1 MTQMSQTADAQDCRA
16 KILRR
21 YHTWVLLSG
30 VCGKEWGV
38 DLLANAVTR
47 ELLGCTVVKRNIK
60 PFAVWTWYEIWAVW
74 VAKIKWKAVSAQLG
88 YVQETNLGYKAR
100 ELSLSPEAAFHHIQ
114 ITTHGCSLN
123 SEPYRHHQQTKV
135 AVRDWFWRRDA
146 VLLTVKGNMQN
157 SIQEIEISPFLRA
170 AGPLANETHV
180 LIIEDADMIFI
191 CATAV
196 CVLHVDRVVI
206 NCRTMCGQS
215 CCGNCKMVQATLSE
229 AAMDACGDL
238 GESGF
243 FFVSCTFEACS
254 EWTFFMSKSSRM
266 SLCCFC
272 TVKNPRIALTTEH
285 RGRRLATIKDK
296 CWER

>member
-16 KILRR
+16 KILRC

-206 NCRTMCGQS
+206 NCRTCVVRVAVVTVRW
-215 CCGNCKMVQATLSE
+215 CKLLWARQRWMLVATL
-229 AAMDACGDL
+229 G
-238 GESGF
+238 
-243 FFVSCTFEACS
+243 
-254 EWTFFMSKSSRM
+254 SRDS
-266 SLCCFC
+266 SLCP
-272 TVKNPRIALTTEH
+272 VPL
-285 RGRRLATIKDK
+285 RLAQNGRFSCLKAHA
-296 CWER
+296 CLFAVSAP